1 MKTLVINSGSSSI
14 KYQLLE
20 MPEEVVLC
28 SGLIERIGEENSH
41 IEHWVYKDSD
51 LFQTLGEHRVADHR
65 QGMKIVAQLLT
76 EPQHGPLNHAKEV
89 EVVGHRVVHGGEAF
103 SHPTLIN
110 DEVTQTIRRLSD
122 LAPLHNPPNL
132 TGIEMT
138 RQVFKQATQVAVF
151 DTAFH
156 QTLPPHAYRYA
167 LPNELYQQ
175 HGIRVYGFHGTSHR
189 YITAQAAQMLGKP
202 VDKTSLISIHLG
214 NGASM
219 TAVQNGQSIDT
230 TLGMTPLP
238 GLVMGTRSGD
248 IDPAIIFYL
257 HDHLQMP
264 LDKINHLLNKESG
277 MKGLTGHNDLREIIK
292 EADAGSKEAQL
303 ALEIYTYRIKKYI
316 GAYVA
321 VLGRIDAVVFT
332 GGVGENS
339 PLIRQMALAGLTHL
353 GIGLQPELNED
364 CHPPCR
370 ISAKQ
375 APIQTL
381 VIPTNEELEIARQ
394 AYALVSGIS

>member
-14 KYQLLE
+14 KYQLLV
-20 MPEEVVLC
+20 MPEEEVLS

-41 IEHWVYKDSD
+41 FEHCIYKDSD
-51 LFQTLGEHRVADHR
+51 LFQTLGEHRVTDHR
-65 QGMKIVAQLLT
+65 HGMEIVAQLLT
-76 EPQHGPLNHAKEV
+76 DPHYGPLNHAKEV
-89 EVVGHRVVHGGEAF
+89 ELVGHRVVHGGEAF
-103 SHPTLIN
+103 ARPTLIN
-110 DEVTQTIRRLSD
+110 DEVIQTIHRLSD

-132 TGIEMT
+132 TGIEMAG
-138 RQVFKQATQVAVF
+138 QVFKRAVQVAVF

-156 QTLPPHAYRYA
+156 QTLPPYAYRYA
-167 LPNELYQQ
+167 LPNKLYRE

-189 YITAQAAQMLGKP
+189 YITAQAAQMLDKP
-202 VDKTSLISIHLG
+202 VNETSLISIHLG

-219 TAVQNGQSIDT
+219 AAVKNGQSIDT

-257 HDHLQMP
+257 HERLQMP
-264 LDKINHLLNKESG
+264 LDEIKRLLNKESG
-277 MKGLTGHNDLREIIK
+277 MKGLTGHNDLREIIE
-292 EADAGSKEAQL
+292 EADAGSAEAQL
-303 ALEIYTYRIKKYI
+303 ALEIYAYRIKKYI

-321 VLGRIDAVVFT
+321 VLGRVDAVVFT

-339 PLIRQMALAGLTHL
+339 PLIRQMALAGLSHL

-364 CHPPCR
+364 CWPPR
-370 ISAKQ
+370 DISAEQ
-375 APIQTL
+375 ASIKTL
-381 VIPTNEELEIARQ
+381 VIRTDEELEIARQ